1 MLRAFGTLD
10 PRNFPD
16 QITELANYGEV
27 NNKFLYQ
34 WVADFFNAIQ
44 VMHIWHAY
52 VYISLNICTS
62 CHDVLILIQDDIT
75 KLAEFYCSPKE
86 DQFQGHMVRVP
97 SDLQSPQ
104 AAVAEFRGFKTHMFV
119 ERYVK
124 KYIDRE
130 QKQSFKLL
138 ILLFHWFLFF
148 SFLSFI
154 TTSFLWANINITV
167 YI

>member
-16 QITELANYGEV
+16 QITELANYGE
-27 NNKFLYQ
+27 
-34 WVADFFNAIQ
+34 
-44 VMHIWHAY
+44 
-52 VYISLNICTS
+52 
-62 CHDVLILIQDDIT
+62 DDIT

-119 ERYVK
+119 ESYSVPFHAK
-124 KYIDRE
+124 TKYLRRSE
-130 QKQSFKLL
+130 HTKLD
-138 ILLFHWFLFF
+138 
-148 SFLSFI
+148 
-154 TTSFLWANINITV
+154 N
-167 YI
+167 

>member
-1 MLRAFGTLD
+1 M
-10 PRNFPD
+10 
-16 QITELANYGEV
+16 
-27 NNKFLYQ
+27 
-34 WVADFFNAIQ
+34 
-44 VMHIWHAY
+44 
-52 VYISLNICTS
+52 
-62 CHDVLILIQDDIT
+62 LILIQDDIT
-75 KLAEFYCSPKE
+75 KLAEFYCSSKE

-138 ILLFHWFLFF
+138 ILLFH
-148 SFLSFI
+148 
-154 TTSFLWANINITV
+154 
-167 YI
+167 